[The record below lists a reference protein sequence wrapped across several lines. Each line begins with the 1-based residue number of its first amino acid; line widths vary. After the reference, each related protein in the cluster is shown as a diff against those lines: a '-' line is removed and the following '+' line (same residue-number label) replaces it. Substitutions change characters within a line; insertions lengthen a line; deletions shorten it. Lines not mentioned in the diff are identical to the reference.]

1 MAKIDVIS
9 THVFIKLTSTLDT
22 IVTSLS
28 LRNTPSSSPGRGRL
42 TFNVSIV
49 SFLSV
54 CISRY
59 RVLLA
64 FLVLHR

>member
-1 MAKIDVIS
+1 MARIDVIS
-9 THVFIKLTSTLDT
+9 THVFIKLTITLDT

-28 LRNTPSSSPGRGRL
+28 LRNTPSSSPGRGLL

-49 SFLSV
+49 SFLSK
-54 CISRY
+54 CISKY

-64 FLVLHR
+64 FLVLQ